1 MAVAPLDSQESL
13 WESVTSLIR
22 SAQEKN
28 VDPLQWALELRL
40 TLSAAGISLPSPDL
54 AHLLV
59 SHIFWENH
67 TPLSWKLLE
76 KAITVTIVPP
86 LLVLAL
92 LSHRVIPNRKHH
104 PAAYRLYLELLKR
117 HAFSLMPLIRGS
129 GYHRTMNSID
139 DILHLS
145 EIFGLPNH
153 EPGSILL
160 AFVFSIVWQLV
171 DASLDD
177 EGLLELTSNKSSN
190 WPHDME
196 IDGLLKRND
205 NHGLLE
211 KANTEMAITLIQ
223 FLLQNEVTS
232 RILHLA
238 SQNMPTHWEDFSQRF
253 RVLTTKSLLVRN
265 SKHINPEALTYLAS
279 HTSKFL
285 ERESKTIPRG
295 EFHALL
301 SSGSILALTSQH
313 HGTSGSALWLPIDL
327 FFEDIM
333 DGTQAAAASAVENL
347 TGLVKAL
354 QAVNST
360 TWHDAFLALWL
371 AALRLVQRERDPIE
385 GPVPL
390 HRHFFF
396 VYCYPSLHLLLPT
409 SLKKKKVSGLIKV
422 HLAQATSGKRKKEN
436 ADRD

>member
-390 HRHFFF
+390 RTLFF
-396 VYCYPSLHLLLPT
+396 VYCYPSSTCCCQH
-409 SLKKKKVSGLIKV
+409 
-422 HLAQATSGKRKKEN
+422 H
-436 ADRD
+436 